1 MRIRL
6 EYSRRLCDE
15 DTMES
20 GGTVFEYESRPMPEH
35 RFKAL
40 CLLAA
45 GGLYVGLVAAVA
57 ALCGGFGVL
66 MVAAVTLFVVMIASA

>member
-6 EYSRRLCDE
+6 EHN
-15 DTMES
+15 
-20 GGTVFEYESRPMPEH
+20 GTVFEYERPPMPEH

-57 ALCGGFGVL
+57 ALCGGWGVL
-66 MVAAVTLFVVMIASA
+66 MVAVVTLVVVMIASV

>member
-1 MRIRL
+1 MRLRL
-6 EYSRRLCDE
+6 DLHGV
-15 DTMES
+15 T
-20 GGTVFEYESRPMPEH
+20 FEYERPQMPEH

-57 ALCGGFGVL
+57 ALCGGWGVL
-66 MVAAVTLFVVMIASA
+66 AVAVVTLVLTMVASCS

>member
-6 EYSRRLCDE
+6 EHN
-15 DTMES
+15 
-20 GGTVFEYESRPMPEH
+20 GTVFEYERRPMPEG

-40 CLLAA
+40 CALAAA
-45 GGLYVGLVAAVA
+45 GGYAGMGWAVT
-57 ALCGGFGVL
+57 ALCGGWGVL